1 MDDTDMKTVDLARN
15 RNGTLVTLELSEF
28 ELTTL
33 VALVEEGRQRLH
45 GNPEVTALH
54 QVMTATADEF
64 CSLLGHLELVAA
76 EE

>member
-1 MDDTDMKTVDLARN
+1 MKTVDLARN

-33 VALVEEGRQRLH
+33 VALVEEGRQRLQ
-45 GNPEVTALH
+45 GNPGLTALH